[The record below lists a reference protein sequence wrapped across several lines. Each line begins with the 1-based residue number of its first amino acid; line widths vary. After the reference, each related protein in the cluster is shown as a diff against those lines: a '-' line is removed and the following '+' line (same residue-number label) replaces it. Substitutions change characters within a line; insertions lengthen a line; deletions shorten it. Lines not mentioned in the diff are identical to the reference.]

1 MQISFLKDLVSLR
14 NPTSPYSF
22 VNYLHKHGRLVDFIN
37 LGTFYPCR
45 MEFNDYLRWVAGHFA
60 EQSRYG
66 EEVLSVEPMLVERK
80 VEALRVTSRNAEGE
94 ELVRTTRSVV
104 VSAGGTPRIPLAFRH
119 LKDDG
124 RVFHHSQYLERMLKQ
139 PCVNGQPMKVAIIGG
154 GQSAAEAFI
163 DLNDSY
169 PSVQVDLILRGSALK
184 PADDSPFVNEVFA
197 PEFTDLIYNQE
208 GAERERLVREYH
220 NTNYSVV
227 DIDLI
232 ERIYGIFYR
241 QKVSGVPRHA
251 FRSLRSVEKATAGAE
266 GIELAL
272 RNTANGELSV
282 QRYDLVILATGYER
296 QLHRQLLEPMA
307 DYLGDFEVDRNYR
320 LITDQRCQASI
331 MQGFCQASHGLSD
344 TPAVGAAG
352 ACRGNLRLPVPAPEA
367 RYCGPRPARA
377 RPGQLIGATPP
388 RPVLPVSRPPGMP
401 GTQGVFVMSRPF
413 RPPLCRET
421 TSMGMRTVLTGLAG
435 MLLGSMMPVQADMPR
450 PTGLAADIRWT
461 AYGVPHPGQG

>member
-1 MQISFLKDLVSLR
+1 MTQATATAVVHDLIGIGFGPSNIALAIALEERARTQGELQVLFLDKQADYRWYGNTLVSQSELQISFLKDLVSLR

-331 MQGFCQASHGLSD
+331 YMQGFCQASHGLSD
-344 TPAVGAAG
+344 T
-352 ACRGNLRLPVPAPEA
+352 LLS
-367 RYCGPRPARA
+367 
-377 RPGQLIGATPP
+377 
-388 RPVLPVSRPPGMP
+388 VLPVRAEEISGSLCQHLKP
-401 GTQGVFVMSRPF
+401 GTAARA
-413 RPPLCRET
+413 LHEHA
-421 TSMGMRTVLTGLAG
+421 LA
-435 MLLGSMMPVQADMPR
+435 S
-450 PTGLAADIRWT
+450 
-461 AYGVPHPGQG
+461 